1 MDEKRLLGRRRL
13 LQSAH
18 ISCLVM
24 FPSKFTDMGLAILR
38 DWCRLMGANSQR
50 SLLIL
55 GIPDDCEE
63 EEFQEALQAALG
75 PLGRYRVLGKI
86 FRKEIGAKVALVE
99 FADNLNQSL
108 IPQQIPNDRGP
119 WTVIFLPRV
128 PDSDLQDTFN
138 FPAQAHGQALEGAS
152 GEAGASGRSVEEG
165 DVVRAVGEAGGAA
178 EERAEDEAR
187 EPDEE
192 GAEGEEGGADVAPP
206 APFLLEEEDAAEA
219 RESEEEETEGEE
231 EASEAGGAAEEEAAA
246 AAEASLSD
254 EEGAEDGE
262 GVEDEGG
269 VVYAAGVVVEARLSD
284 EGAVDEEDDV
294 VEAGPAR
301 MSDEEGAGGDMG
313 VAGVIG
319 AVAWA
324 GAAGEVGAAGEGGV
338 LGAGAGGDEGSEG
351 DEEESV
357 DDEGS
362 GSDEGSAGDEGS
374 VDDGV
379 VVGEAG
385 AVGENEAGAIDEA
398 RMSDEEGAAGDMGIA
413 GILGAVGLAG
423 AAGEAGGSG
432 EEGAFDVAGGAHG
445 AVAWTQQW
453 GQAMQPI
460 LENMAY
466 QELRHFSGME
476 EPGCGGLSFESW
488 LDHANDMLY
497 MWRHISERERR
508 RRLVESLGGPALDLL
523 CELLEEHPDTP
534 AQDCLDALVQV
545 FGNKDTMMT
554 ARMKFLTCSQ
564 GPQETLFAYVMRLE
578 GLLQMA
584 VEKGA
589 IQPAMVDLV
598 RARQVL
604 MRARPNQ
611 MLQNNLRRMRLERRP
626 PGFVGL
632 LRLVRETEAWEAALV
647 QVGEGLE
654 VHGGEPDVVQA
665 ALVGVAG
672 TEPAPAVREALP
684 ASEAAGQAA
693 AAVLEQAAEAAADSD
708 GATKASLDSD
718 EAKVFPVTDRDE
730 NVLAPAGSGQAG
742 PTEGPGV
749 PESLASAGEQEV
761 EPVAEG
767 LTEESGNE
775 GGAWEGSHP
784 KPFGK

>member
-1 MDEKRLLGRRRL
+1 
-13 LQSAH
+13 
-18 ISCLVM
+18 
-24 FPSKFTDMGLAILR
+24 MGLAILQ
-38 DWCRLMGANSQR
+38 DWCRWMGANAQR

-63 EEFQEALQAALG
+63 EEFQEAVQAALR
-75 PLGRYRVLGKI
+75 PLGRYRVLGKV

-128 PDSDLQDTFN
+128 PDIELQDILN
-138 FPAQAHGQALEGAS
+138 FPAHGQALEGSS
-152 GEAGASGRSVEEG
+152 GGAGASGRSGATMEEG
-165 DVVRAVGEAGGAA
+165 DVVRAMGEAGGAA
-178 EERAEDEAR
+178 EE
-187 EPDEE
+187 
-192 GAEGEEGGADVAPP
+192 GAE
-206 APFLLEEEDAAEA
+206 
-219 RESEEEETEGEE
+219 
-231 EASEAGGAAEEEAAA
+231 
-246 AAEASLSD
+246 
-254 EEGAEDGE
+254 
-262 GVEDEGG
+262 
-269 VVYAAGVVVEARLSD
+269 
-284 EGAVDEEDDV
+284 
-294 VEAGPAR
+294 
-301 MSDEEGAGGDMG
+301 DEEGAGGDMG

-319 AVAWA
+319 AMGWA

-338 LGAGAGGDEGSEG
+338 LEAGAGGDEGSAG
-351 DEEESV
+351 DEESAGDEGFG
-357 DDEGS
+357 DDEGFAGDEGS

-374 VDDGV
+374 VDDGGA
-379 VVGEAG
+379 VGEEGAVGEDEAG
-385 AVGENEAGAIDEA
+385 AVGEA
-398 RMSDEEGAAGDMGIA
+398 RLSDEEGAAGDMGVA

-432 EEGAFDVAGGAHG
+432 EEGPFDVAGGARG
-445 AVAWTQQW
+445 AGAWTQQW

-497 MWRHISERERR
+497 MWRHISETERR

-523 CELLEEHPDTP
+523 CELLEENPDTP
-534 AQDCLDALVQV
+534 AQDCLAALVQV
-545 FGNKDTMMT
+545 FGNKDPVMT

-578 GLLQMA
+578 ALLQMA

-589 IQPAMVDLV
+589 IQPAMVDQV

-626 PGFVGL
+626 PRFVGL

-647 QVGEGLE
+647 ENAVVQVGEGVE
-654 VHGGEPDVVQA
+654 VHGGELDVVQA
-665 ALVGVAG
+665 ALIGVGG

-684 ASEAAGQAA
+684 TSEAAGQAA
-693 AAVLEQAAEAAADSD
+693 AAVLEQAAEAAADID
-708 GATKASLDSD
+708 GATKAGLDSD

-730 NVLAPAGSGQAG
+730 NVLAPSGSGQAG

-761 EPVAEG
+761 EPVPEG
-767 LTEESGNE
+767 LKEESENE
-775 GGAWEGSHP
+775 DGAWEGSHP
-784 KPFGK
+784 KSFGK

>member
-1 MDEKRLLGRRRL
+1 
-13 LQSAH
+13 
-18 ISCLVM
+18 
-24 FPSKFTDMGLAILR
+24 MGLAILL

-63 EEFQEALQAALG
+63 EEFQEALQAVLG

-192 GAEGEEGGADVAPP
+192 GAEGEEGGA
-206 APFLLEEEDAAEA
+206 
-219 RESEEEETEGEE
+219 
-231 EASEAGGAAEEEAAA
+231 
-246 AAEASLSD
+246 
-254 EEGAEDGE
+254 
-262 GVEDEGG
+262 
-269 VVYAAGVVVEARLSD
+269 
-284 EGAVDEEDDV
+284 
-294 VEAGPAR
+294 
-301 MSDEEGAGGDMG
+301 
-313 VAGVIG
+313 GVIG

-324 GAAGEVGAAGEGGV
+324 GAAGEVEAAGEGGV

-545 FGNKDTMMT
+545 FGPVESRRM
-554 ARMKFLTCSQ
+554 AQMKFCKAY
-564 GPQETLFAYVMRLE
+564 QEPGEKVSSFVVRLE
-578 GLLQMA
+578 ALLQKA
-584 VEKGA
+584 LEKRAIARRNVNQTRLKRILGGA
-589 IQPAMVDLV
+589 TLTEKL
-598 RARQVL
+598 REKLTL
-604 MRARPNQ
+604 MKQ
-611 MLQNNLRRMRLERRP
+611 RRKP
-626 PGFVGL
+626 PGFL
-632 LRLVRETEAWEAALV
+632 ALVRFLREEEEWEATMGPEDSCAQGLETGPSPSTLGSRERALFIPAFDSGLEKRPYQGSRRRRGRGQHRRGGVPRDRSQGARKRNYDTFCYSCGEDGHIRVHCLNPSNRALV
-647 QVGEGLE
+647 KQKRR
-654 VHGGEPDVVQA
+654 A
-665 ALVGVAG
+665 AM
-672 TEPAPAVREALP
+672 EM
-684 ASEAAGQAA
+684 
-693 AAVLEQAAEAAADSD
+693 
-708 GATKASLDSD
+708 
-718 EAKVFPVTDRDE
+718 
-730 NVLAPAGSGQAG
+730 
-742 PTEGPGV
+742 
-749 PESLASAGEQEV
+749 
-761 EPVAEG
+761 
-767 LTEESGNE
+767 GN
-775 GGAWEGSHP
+775 GAWAWDKSHP
-784 KPFGK
+784 KPKTK

>member
-1 MDEKRLLGRRRL
+1 
-13 LQSAH
+13 
-18 ISCLVM
+18 
-24 FPSKFTDMGLAILR
+24 MGLAILL

-63 EEFQEALQAALG
+63 EEFQEALQAVLG

-324 GAAGEVGAAGEGGV
+324 GAAGEVEAAGEGGV
-338 LGAGAGGDEGSEG
+338 LGAGAGGDEGS
-351 DEEESV
+351 
-357 DDEGS
+357 EGS

-545 FGNKDTMMT
+545 FGNKDTVTM
-554 ARMKFLTCSQ
+554 AQMKFCKAY
-564 GPQETLFAYVMRLE
+564 QEPGEKVSSFVVRLE
-578 GLLQMA
+578 ALLQKA
-584 VEKGA
+584 LEKRAIARRNVNQTRLKRILGGA
-589 IQPAMVDLV
+589 TLTEKL
-598 RARQVL
+598 REKLTL
-604 MRARPNQ
+604 MKQ
-611 MLQNNLRRMRLERRP
+611 RRKP
-626 PGFVGL
+626 PGFL
-632 LRLVRETEAWEAALV
+632 ALVRFLREEEEWEATMGPEDSCAQGLETGPSPSTLGSRERALFIPAFDSGLEKRPYQGSRRRRGRGQHRRGGVPRDRSQGARKRNYDTFCYSCGEDGHIRVHCLNPSNRALV
-647 QVGEGLE
+647 KQKRR
-654 VHGGEPDVVQA
+654 A
-665 ALVGVAG
+665 AM
-672 TEPAPAVREALP
+672 EM
-684 ASEAAGQAA
+684 
-693 AAVLEQAAEAAADSD
+693 
-708 GATKASLDSD
+708 
-718 EAKVFPVTDRDE
+718 
-730 NVLAPAGSGQAG
+730 
-742 PTEGPGV
+742 
-749 PESLASAGEQEV
+749 
-761 EPVAEG
+761 
-767 LTEESGNE
+767 GN
-775 GGAWEGSHP
+775 GAWAWDKSHP
-784 KPFGK
+784 KPKTK